1 MANNKNPLPKALYN
15 GDVDLNG
22 FKINSAVLDDG
33 RRIFSERSLATAF
46 GIKGSG
52 AYWQK
57 KREGKNEGAFL
68 PEYLS
73 ANYIQRFISNE
84 LREKFSSAILY
95 ISKGGQ
101 EATGIDATLLADIC
115 DVYIT
120 AKNEGVNNKKF
131 LTVADNAYIMLK
143 AFAKVGI
150 VALVDEATGYQDVR
164 MKDEL
169 NKIFLQELLLERAK
183 KYEVTFPLE
192 LYKQWFRLNNWDWK
206 IESAQK
212 RPSVIGTWTNQY
224 VYDRITPGLL
234 KELERRNPKNEKG
247 YREFKHF
254 QFLTDEV
261 GEPKLREFFGGLVA
275 LAKASTSWRK
285 YLEMV
290 NMVYPKQGD
299 QLLLDL
305 PDNDTE

>member
-1 MANNKNPLPKALYN
+1 M
-15 GDVDLNG
+15 
-22 FKINSAVLDDG
+22 
-33 RRIFSERSLATAF
+33 
-46 GIKGSG
+46 
-52 AYWQK
+52 
-57 KREGKNEGAFL
+57 

-73 ANYIQRFISNE
+73 AKYLNDFISND
-84 LREKFSSAILY
+84 LREKFNSAVVY
-95 ISKGGQ
+95 SSKGGQ
-101 EATGIDATLLADIC
+101 DANGIDVTVLADIC
-115 DVYIT
+115 DVYISARNSNT
-120 AKNEGVNNKKF
+120 ITNKNF
-131 LTVADNAYIMLK
+131 LIAADNAYTMLK

-169 NKIFLQELLLERAK
+169 NKIFLQEFLLEKAK
-183 KYEVTFPLE
+183 KYQVTFPLE
-192 LYKQWFRLNNWDWK
+192 LYKQWFRLNNWEWK
-206 IESAQK
+206 IENAQK
-212 RPSVIGTWTNQY
+212 RPGVIGTWTNQH

-234 KELERRNPKNEKG
+234 NELERKNPKNDKG

-261 GEPKLREFFGGLVA
+261 GEPRLREFFGGLIA

-299 QLLLDL
+299 QLTLML
-305 PDNDTE
+305 PDSE

>member
-1 MANNKNPLPKALYN
+1 MSNNKVIPKALYS

-22 FKINSAVLDDG
+22 FKLTSSVLEDG

-57 KREGKNEGAFL
+57 KREAKSDSAFL

-73 ANYIQRFISNE
+73 ANYLKPFISNE
-84 LREKFSSAILY
+84 LREKFEGAILY
-95 ISKGGQ
+95 LSKGGQ
-101 EATGIDATLLADIC
+101 NSTGIDATILADIC

-120 AKNEGVNNKKF
+120 AKNEGIDNKKF
-131 LTVADNAYIMLK
+131 LVVANNAYTMLK

-150 VALVDEATGYQDVR
+150 IALVDEATGYQDVR

-169 NKIFLQELLLERAK
+169 NKIFLQELLLEKAK

-192 LYKQWFRLNNWDWK
+192 LYKQWFRLNNWEWK
-206 IESAQK
+206 IENAQK
-212 RPSVIGTWTNQY
+212 RPGVIGTWTNQY
-224 VYDRITPGLL
+224 VYDRIATGLL
-234 KELERRNPKNEKG
+234 EQLERRNPKNDKG
-247 YREFKHF
+247 YRDFKHF
-254 QFLTDEV
+254 QFLTEEV
-261 GEPKLREFFGGLVA
+261 GEPKLREFFGGLMA
-275 LAKASTSWRK
+275 LAKANTSWRK
-285 YLEMV
+285 YIEMV

-299 QLLLDL
+299 QLKLIL
-305 PDNDTE
+305 PDEE

>member
-1 MANNKNPLPKALYN
+1 MKNRVYVIPKAQYN

-22 FKINSAVLDDG
+22 FKITSSVLDDG

-57 KREGKNEGAFL
+57 KRHSKSESAFL

-73 ANYIQRFISNE
+73 AKYLQPFIPNE
-84 LREKFSSAILY
+84 LKEKFESAILY

-101 EATGIDATLLADIC
+101 ESTGIDATILADIC
-115 DVYIT
+115 DVYII
-120 AKNEGVNNKKF
+120 AKNSGVKNEKF
-131 LTVADNAYIMLK
+131 LLVADNAYTMLK

-192 LYKQWFRLNNWDWK
+192 LYKQWFRLNSWEWK
-206 IESAQK
+206 VENAQK
-212 RPSVIGTWTNQY
+212 RPGVIGTWTNQY

-234 KELERRNPKNEKG
+234 KELERRNPKNDKG

-275 LAKASTSWRK
+275 LAKANTSWRK

-290 NMVYPKQGD
+290 NMVYPMQGD
-299 QLLLDL
+299 QLKLHL
-305 PDNDTE
+305 PNDDD

>member
-1 MANNKNPLPKALYN
+1 MSNNKIIQIPKALYS
-15 GDVDLNG
+15 GEVDLNG
-22 FKINSAVLDDG
+22 FKITSSVLDDG

-57 KREGKNEGAFL
+57 KREAKGESAFL

-73 ANYIQRFISNE
+73 AKYLEPFISNE
-84 LREKFSSAILY
+84 LREKFESAFLY

-101 EATGIDATLLADIC
+101 NSTGVDATILADIC

-120 AKNEGVNNKKF
+120 AKNKGVNNKGF
-131 LTVADNAYIMLK
+131 MTVADNAYTILK

-150 VALVDEATGYQDVR
+150 IALVDEATGYQDVR

-169 NKIFLQELLLERAK
+169 NKIFLQELLLEKAK

-192 LYKQWFRLNNWDWK
+192 LYKQWFRLNNWEWK

-212 RPSVIGTWTNQY
+212 RPGVIGTWTNQY
-224 VYDRITPGLL
+224 VYDRIATGLL
-234 KELERRNPKNEKG
+234 QELERRNPKNDRG

-254 QFLTDEV
+254 QFLTEEI

-285 YLEMV
+285 YIEMV

-299 QLLLDL
+299 QLKLEME
-305 PDNDTE
+305 T

>member
-1 MANNKNPLPKALYN
+1 MANNKIAKALYN
-15 GDVDLNG
+15 GEVDLNG
-22 FKINSAVLDDG
+22 FKITSAVLDDG
-33 RRIFSERSLATAF
+33 KRIFSERSLAIAF

-57 KREGKNEGAFL
+57 KREAKSTSAFL

-73 ANYIQRFISNE
+73 AKYLQPFISNE
-84 LREKFSSAILY
+84 LREKFDSAILY
-95 ISKGGQ
+95 ISKSGQ
-101 EATGIDATLLADIC
+101 TSTGIDATILADIC

-120 AKNEGVNNKKF
+120 AKNSGIDNKRF
-131 LTVADNAYIMLK
+131 MAVAENAYTMLK

-150 VALVDEATGYQDVR
+150 IALVDEATGYQDVR

-169 NKIFLQELLLERAK
+169 NKIFLQELLLENAK

-206 IESAQK
+206 VESAQK
-212 RPSVIGTWTNQY
+212 RPGVIGTWTNQY
-224 VYDRITPGLL
+224 VYGRIAAGLL
-234 KELERRNPKNEKG
+234 EQLERRNPKNEKG

-275 LAKASTSWRK
+275 LAKASSSWRK
-285 YLEMV
+285 YIEMV
-290 NMVYPKQGD
+290 NLVYPQQGD
-299 QLLLDL
+299 QLRLDL
-305 PDNDTE
+305 PDRE

>member
-1 MANNKNPLPKALYN
+1 MSTSKSNSTPKALYN
-15 GDVDLNG
+15 GEVDLNG
-22 FKINSAVLDDG
+22 FKITSSVLDDG

-57 KREGKNEGAFL
+57 KREAKSGSAFL

-73 ANYIQRFISNE
+73 AKYLQDFISNE
-84 LREKFSSAILY
+84 LRSKFESAILY
-95 ISKGGQ
+95 ISRGGQ
-101 EATGIDATLLADIC
+101 ESNGVDATILADIC

-120 AKNEGVNNKKF
+120 AKNKGVINTKF
-131 LTVADNAYIMLK
+131 LVVAENAYIMLK

-183 KYEVTFPLE
+183 RYEVTFPLE
-192 LYKQWFRLNNWDWK
+192 LYKQWFRLNNWDWR
-206 IESAQK
+206 IENAQK
-212 RPSVIGTWTNQY
+212 RPGVIGTWTNQH
-224 VYDRITPGLL
+224 VYDRISPGLL
-234 KELERRNPKNEKG
+234 SELERRNPKNEKG

-275 LAKASTSWRK
+275 LAKANTSWRK
-285 YLEMV
+285 YIEMV

-299 QLLLDL
+299 QLDL
-305 PDNDTE
+305 RLPEL

>member
-1 MANNKNPLPKALYN
+1 MSNRIELPKALYN
-15 GDVDLNG
+15 GEVDLNG
-22 FKINSAVLDDG
+22 FYITSAVLDDG

-52 AYWQK
+52 AFWQK
-57 KREGKNEGAFL
+57 KRESKGDSAFL

-73 ANYIQRFISNE
+73 AKYLQPFISNE
-84 LREKFSSAILY
+84 LRSKFESAILY

-101 EATGIDATLLADIC
+101 ESTGVDATVLADIC

-120 AKNEGVNNKKF
+120 AKNEGVKNAKF
-131 LTVADNAYIMLK
+131 LNVADNAYIMLK

-150 VALVDEATGYQDVR
+150 VALIDEATGYQDVR

-169 NKIFLQELLLERAK
+169 NKIFLQELLLEKAK

-192 LYKQWFRLNNWDWK
+192 LYKQWFRLNNWEWK
-206 IESAQK
+206 VENAQK
-212 RPSVIGTWTNQY
+212 RPGVIGTWTNQY
-224 VYDRITPGLL
+224 VYDRIASGLL
-234 KELERRNPKNEKG
+234 KELERRNPKNNKG

-275 LAKASTSWRK
+275 LAKANTSWRK

-290 NMVYPKQGD
+290 NLVFPKQGD
-299 QLLLDL
+299 QLRLSM
-305 PDNDTE
+305 PDEED